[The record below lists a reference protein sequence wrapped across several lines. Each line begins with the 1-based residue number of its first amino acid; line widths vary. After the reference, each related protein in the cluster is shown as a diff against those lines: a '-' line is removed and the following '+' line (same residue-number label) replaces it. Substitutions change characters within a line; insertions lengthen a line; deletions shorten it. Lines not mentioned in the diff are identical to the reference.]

1 MLPKQE
7 FIGLLIGA
15 ARRKIKQSVS
25 LRSEPHKLSTL
36 QFWVL
41 VALQSSPGLSLSQL
55 AELQRMEMPNASRVV
70 TSLVKRRLVKLKRD
84 SADRRRAV
92 LELTAGGQRM
102 ARKLQR
108 PADLVRDAQVAG
120 MTSEEVETLCALLH
134 RVIDNLEKLD
144 AASEQ
149 V

>member
-1 MLPKQE
+1 MLVQQE
-7 FIGLLIGA
+7 YIGLLIGA